1 MLVRMQEALRG
12 FKAQIFQALA
22 HPTRIA
28 IIEALRDR
36 ELPAGKLMAMLQVEQ
51 PNLSQ
56 HLAVLRAKHIV
67 VNRKVGNQVYYAVRD
82 PVLIDVLDLL
92 KKYFYSHLA
101 ETKAMLGEMA
111 PLGGRRRP

>member
-1 MLVRMQEALRG
+1 MLLGMQDALRR
-12 FKAQIFQALA
+12 FKAQTFQALA

-28 IIEALRDR
+28 IIEALSKG

-56 HLAVLRAKHIV
+56 HLAVLRAKHIL

-82 PVLIDVLDLL
+82 PVLIDVLELL
-92 KKYFYSHLA
+92 KKYFYSHLD
-101 ETKAMLGEMA
+101 ETRAMLVEMA
-111 PLGGRRRP
+111 PKRRRR